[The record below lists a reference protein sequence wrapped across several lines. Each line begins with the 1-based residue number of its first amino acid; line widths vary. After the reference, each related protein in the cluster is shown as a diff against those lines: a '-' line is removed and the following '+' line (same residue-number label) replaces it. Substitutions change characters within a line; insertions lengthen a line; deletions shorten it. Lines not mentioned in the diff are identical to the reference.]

1 MREGNSSS
9 AATLTVIVNGKQV
22 QVPRGAMLAA
32 ALLNAGAVCRVSET
46 GEPRT
51 ALCGMGI
58 CFECR
63 ATVDGVAHQRTCQIV
78 CREGMTVQ
86 TQQSTTPA

>member
-1 MREGNSSS
+1 MPESV
-9 AATLTVIVNGKQV
+9 TLWVNGLPV
-22 QVPRGAMLAA
+22 QMEAESMVSA
-32 ALLNAGAVCRVSET
+32 ALLKAGVACRRSVT

-63 ATVDGVAHQRTCQIV
+63 ATVNGTPHRRTCQLT
-78 CREGMTVQ
+78 CREGMVVE
-86 TQQSTTPA
+86 SER

>member
-1 MREGNSSS
+1 MPETI
-9 AATLTVIVNGKQV
+9 TLSINGVAVQMEAGSTVS
-22 QVPRGAMLAA
+22 A
-32 ALLNAGAVCRVSET
+32 ALLKANIPCRTSIT

-63 ATVDGVAHQRTCQIV
+63 ATVNGIPHRRTCQLLCSNNMV
-78 CREGMTVQ
+78 VETE
-86 TQQSTTPA
+86 P

>member
-1 MREGNSSS
+1 MPESITIR
-9 AATLTVIVNGKQV
+9 VNG
-22 QVPRGAMLAA
+22 VPMQMEPESMVSA
-32 ALLNAGAVCRVSET
+32 ALLKAGVSCRRSVT

-63 ATVDGVAHQRTCQIV
+63 ATVNGIPHRRTCQLI
-78 CREGMTVQ
+78 CSEGMVVE
-86 TQQSTTPA
+86 SDR

>member
-1 MREGNSSS
+1 MREAIGSS
-9 AATLTVIVNGKQV
+9 ATIVNVFVNGEQV
-22 QVPRGAMLAA
+22 QVPKGSMLAA
-32 ALLNAGAVCRVSET
+32 ALLNAGVVCRVSES

-63 ATVDGVAHQRTCQIV
+63 ANVDGTPHQRTCQIV
-78 CREGMTVQ
+78 CHEGMRVL
-86 TQQSTTPA
+86 TQQ

>member
-1 MREGNSSS
+1 MSESATVRIWVNGNAVVMPVGSVVS
-9 AATLTVIVNGKQV
+9 AAMLGAG
-22 QVPRGAMLAA
+22 VP
-32 ALLNAGAVCRVSET
+32 CRTSVS

-63 ATVDGVAHQRTCQIV
+63 AVVDGVSQQRTCQLI
-78 CREGMTVQ
+78 CREGMRVE
-86 TQQSTTPA
+86 TQP

>member
-1 MREGNSSS
+1 VPDIRLWINGNEMLVKSGTTV
-9 AATLTVIVNGKQV
+9 AA
-22 QVPRGAMLAA
+22 AMLQA
-32 ALLNAGAVCRVSET
+32 NAPCRISVS

-63 ATVDGVAHQRTCQIV
+63 AVVDGVAHRPACQML
-78 CREGMTVQ
+78 CADGMTVE
-86 TQQSTTPA
+86 TAR

>member
-1 MREGNSSS
+1 MREVDKS
-9 AATLTVIVNGKQV
+9 TTTTVTVYVNGNPV
-22 QVPRGAMLAA
+22 QALRGAMLAA
-32 ALLNAGAVCRVSET
+32 TLLNTGQVCRTSES

-63 ATVDGVAHQRTCQIV
+63 ATVDGLPHQRTCQIE
-78 CREGMTVQ
+78 CREGMTVH
-86 TQQSTTPA
+86 TQQ

>member
-1 MREGNSSS
+1 MPESVTIR
-9 AATLTVIVNGKQV
+9 VNG
-22 QVPRGAMLAA
+22 VPMQMEAQSMVSA
-32 ALLNAGAVCRVSET
+32 ALLKAGVPCRRSVT

-63 ATVDGVAHQRTCQIV
+63 ATVNGIPHRRTCQLI
-78 CREGMTVQ
+78 CREGMVVE
-86 TQQSTTPA
+86 SER

>member
-1 MREGNSSS
+1 MFVNGNSVS
-9 AATLTVIVNGKQV
+9 
-22 QVPRGAMLAA
+22 VPAGALVST
-32 ALLNAGAVCRVSET
+32 ALLNVGAPCRTSVS

-63 ATVDGVAHQRTCQIV
+63 AVVDGVPHRRTCQLP
-78 CREGMTVQ
+78 CQPGMRIETM
-86 TQQSTTPA
+86 P

>member
-1 MREGNSSS
+1 MPDMNGVGG
-9 AATLTVIVNGKQV
+9 TVTVQVNGERVALPQ
-22 QVPRGAMLAA
+22 GSMLIA
-32 ALLNAGAVCRVSET
+32 ALLKVGAPCRISES

-63 ATVDGVAHQRTCQIV
+63 ASVNGVPQQRTCQIV
-78 CREGMTVQ
+78 CKEGMAVE
-86 TQQSTTPA
+86 TQG

>member
-1 MREGNSSS
+1 MSENGI
-9 AATLTVIVNGKQV
+9 TFVTIWVNGAPIQMESRSMV
-22 QVPRGAMLAA
+22 SA
-32 ALLNAGAVCRVSET
+32 ALLNAGVPCRRSVT

-63 ATVDGVAHQRTCQIV
+63 ATVDGTPHRRTCQLI
-78 CREGMTVQ
+78 CREGMVVE
-86 TQQSTTPA
+86 SER

>member
-1 MREGNSSS
+1 MSEANGAGR
-9 AATLTVIVNGKQV
+9 TVTVRVNGEQMTL
-22 QVPRGAMLAA
+22 PRGSMLIAAMLKDKAP
-32 ALLNAGAVCRVSET
+32 CRISES

-63 ATVDGVAHQRTCQIV
+63 ARVDGVPHQRTCQIV
-78 CREGMTVQ
+78 CQEGMTVE
-86 TQQSTTPA
+86 TQR

>member
-1 MREGNSSS
+1 MPES
-9 AATLTVIVNGKQV
+9 LTVRVNNVSV
-22 QVPRGAMLAA
+22 QLETGSVVSA
-32 ALLNAGAVCRVSET
+32 ALLKAGVPCRTSVS

-63 ATVDGVAHQRTCQIV
+63 AIVNGTPHRRTCQLI
-78 CREGMTVQ
+78 CRDGMVVE
-86 TQQSTTPA
+86 TQP

>member
-1 MREGNSSS
+1 VAPAGSVVS
-9 AATLTVIVNGKQV
+9 AVL
-22 QVPRGAMLAA
+22 LAA
-32 ALLNAGAVCRVSET
+32 DVPCRTSVS

-63 ATVDGVAHQRTCQIV
+63 AVVDGVMHQRTCQLPV
-78 CREGMTVQ
+78 REGMRVE
-86 TQQSTTPA
+86 TQR

>member
-1 MREGNSSS
+1 MPETIS
-9 AATLTVIVNGKQV
+9 LTINHARKQV
-22 QVPRGAMLAA
+22 ARGTTVAAAML
-32 ALLNAGAVCRVSET
+32 LVQQPSRVSVT

-63 ATVDGVAHQRTCQIV
+63 AVVNGVLHRRTCQLLCEQDMAV
-78 CREGMTVQ
+78 ETN
-86 TQQSTTPA
+86 P

>member
-1 MREGNSSS
+1 MSEYAPVTFWINGVACTMPAGFVVS
-9 AATLTVIVNGKQV
+9 AAMLSV
-22 QVPRGAMLAA
+22 GAA
-32 ALLNAGAVCRVSET
+32 CRNSVS

-63 ATVDGVAHQRTCQIV
+63 AVVDGVPHQRTCQLL
-78 CREGMTVQ
+78 CREGMRVE
-86 TQQSTTPA
+86 TQS

>member
-1 MREGNSSS
+1 MPDR
-9 AATLTVIVNGKQV
+9 AFVTVYIDGHAVRVV
-22 QVPRGAMLAA
+22 QGAMVSA
-32 ALLNAGAVCRVSET
+32 ALLNAQVPCRVSVS

-63 ATVDGVAHQRTCQIV
+63 AEIDGRAHRRTCQLT
-78 CREGMTVQ
+78 CREGMQ
-86 TQQSTTPA
+86 IRTQP

>member
-1 MREGNSSS
+1 MESGSVVSS
-9 AATLTVIVNGKQV
+9 ALLKTG
-22 QVPRGAMLAA
+22 VP
-32 ALLNAGAVCRVSET
+32 CRRSVS

-63 ATVDGVAHQRTCQIV
+63 ATVNGIPHRRTCQLT
-78 CREGMTVQ
+78 CREGMVIETER
-86 TQQSTTPA
+86 